1 MCAASLISTQASTS
15 IRTSPWAA
23 RMRNFSMPCAGRIS
37 VPLTLAWKR
46 LPFSSSAITA
56 PAAASCSNGA
66 CACNPT
72 HGVQLACRTVG
83 RIRRSDKAVG
93 RHPTLPHALPQRC
106 VLPQITI
113 SYFTSVRAGV
123 ESGQRIIAAE
133 EPQVSLRVLAAVVA
147 SAVIPVHRFG
157 DDFRSGL
164 ARSLAMGIHIVN
176 HQINTAGVDAHLGGG
191 TKELSQV

>member
-1 MCAASLISTQASTS
+1 
-15 IRTSPWAA
+15 
-23 RMRNFSMPCAGRIS
+23 
-37 VPLTLAWKR
+37 
-46 LPFSSSAITA
+46 
-56 PAAASCSNGA
+56 
-66 CACNPT
+66 
-72 HGVQLACRTVG
+72 
-83 RIRRSDKAVG
+83 
-93 RHPTLPHALPQRC
+93 
-106 VLPQITI
+106 LPQITI

-191 TKELSQV
+191 TKELSQVVVPRAAHHDHALSVPEGELGVGNSTFSIRHHHVLDNAK